1 MLNLKII
8 VTSTRPG
15 RKGIIFGNWL
25 LEEAK
30 KLPEFNV
37 ELVDLAEIN
46 LPLMNEANHPAM
58 RKYEHQHTKDWSAK
72 IEEADAFIFVTPEYN
87 YSFTA
92 AFKNAIDYL
101 HVEWKHKAAGIFS
114 YGGISAGTR
123 AQQMMRLV
131 LASMSMTVVNEAVT
145 IPMYTQH
152 IDEDNNFSATEQIE
166 RTTSIMLQSVAK
178 WGRLLKAIRED
189 EAKK

>member
-15 RKGIIFGNWL
+15 RKGIVLGNWL
-25 LEEAK
+25 AEFSKA
-30 KLPEFNV
+30 LPEFNV
-37 ELVDLAEIN
+37 ELLDLAEIN
-46 LPLMNEANHPAM
+46 LPFMNEANHPAM
-58 RKYEHQHTKDWSAK
+58 RKYEHQHTRDWSAK

-101 HVEWKHKAAGIFS
+101 HFEWKHKPAGIFS

-123 AQQMMRLV
+123 AQQAVRLV
-131 LASMSMTVVNEAVT
+131 LSSLNVMVLNEAVT
-145 IPMYTQH
+145 IPMFTQF
-152 IDEDNNFSATEQIE
+152 IDEELHFQPTEQIE
-166 RTTSIMLQSVAK
+166 RTTTQMLQALAK
-178 WGRLLKAIRED
+178 WGKVLKAGRT
-189 EAKK
+189 EA